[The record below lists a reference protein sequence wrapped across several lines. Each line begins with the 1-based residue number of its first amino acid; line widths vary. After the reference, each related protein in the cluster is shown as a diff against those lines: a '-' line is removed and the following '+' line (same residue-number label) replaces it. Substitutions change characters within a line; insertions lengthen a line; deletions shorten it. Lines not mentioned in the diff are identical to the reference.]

1 MGCETSQLSPE
12 GQQEVDEHKLLVLLR
27 PADGRSSLPVWAA
40 PHPTSAMVGTTP
52 SGEEAL
58 CVLEAGE
65 YLRVQSRDLDGW
77 VMRKDVVFL
86 SESEGGDE
94 DDESAVACP
103 LAVKHSPV
111 ERNNLCDRGVT
122 ATTEELLE
130 PQDIGHKS
138 AAAIAAASSARDGR
152 VLLRQAEGRPSVLV
166 RAWQKRDA
174 VLVGEIPSG
183 QLAQCLG
190 QSGNFL
196 QVRWHGLEGW
206 VEQEDASSATGSFA
220 VADGPVLPPL
230 RLPPGPASPLNS
242 GLCSGLNGI
251 SVGLDGALL
260 SGRNQSAEEVLPLP
274 AETVN
279 LFARLSTLP
288 PQKVS
293 PLLRPPMSPPL
304 FNVA

>member
-12 GQQEVDEHKLLVLLR
+12 GQQELDEHKLLVLLR

-94 DDESAVACP
+94 DDESAVSCP
-103 LAVKHSPV
+103 LAVKHSS
-111 ERNNLCDRGVT
+111 RKNLCDRRTSAT
-122 ATTEELLE
+122 AEEVLE
-130 PQDIGHKS
+130 PQDIGHKP
-138 AAAIAAASSARDGR
+138 AAAIAATSTARDGR

-190 QSGNFL
+190 KSGNFL
-196 QVRWHGLEGW
+196 KVRWHGLEGW
-206 VEQEDASSATGSFA
+206 VEQEDASSAIGSLA

-230 RLPPGPASPLNS
+230 RLLPGPTSPLHS
-242 GLCSGLNGI
+242 GGLCSGLSGMG
-251 SVGLDGALL
+251 VGVDGAPL
-260 SGRNQSAEEVLPLP
+260 SGRNQPAEEVLPLP

>member
-1 MGCETSQLSPE
+1 MGCETSQLSHE

-27 PADGRSSLPVWAA
+27 PADGRSSLKVWAA

-52 SGEEAL
+52 SGEEAF

-86 SESEGGDE
+86 SDSEGGDE
-94 DDESAVACP
+94 DDESAAACP
-103 LAVKHSPV
+103 LAVKHSSL
-111 ERNNLCDRGVT
+111 ERKTPRDRYIS
-122 ATTEELLE
+122 ATTDELVELK
-130 PQDIGHKS
+130 DIGNNPV
-138 AAAIAAASSARDGR
+138 AELAAASRVRDGR

-206 VEQEDASSATGSFA
+206 VEQEDASSAIGS
-220 VADGPVLPPL
+220 VVMADGPVLPPL
-230 RLPPGPASPLNS
+230 RLPPGPPSPLSS
-242 GLCSGLNGI
+242 GLCSGLSGM
-251 SVGLDGALL
+251 SRGGDGGAAFWQE
-260 SGRNQSAEEVLPLP
+260 STSRGGPSSARRDRELVCKVVHTATAEGEPV
-274 AETVN
+274 AETTYEPTAV
-279 LFARLSTLP
+279 
-288 PQKVS
+288 
-293 PLLRPPMSPPL
+293 
-304 FNVA
+304 